1 MPYLR
6 KPSYLPLAG
15 PSHFRSG
22 LVTSG
27 RIPPLPAG
35 DVSYW
40 FSAPGRPVTF
50 QPNWNCHITPPF
62 QRSLSASFEP
72 LENRSPARRIPLF
85 RLPMLLTSFLVV
97 SGVLVALD
105 IVNGIPLA
113 FSERI

>member
-40 FSAPGRPVTF
+40 FPAPGRPVTF
-50 QPNWNCHITPPF
+50 QPNWNCHSI
-62 QRSLSASFEP
+62 L
-72 LENRSPARRIPLF
+72 N
-85 RLPMLLTSFLVV
+85 LPYYYIGTNCSYLLLLLDYIILAKV
-97 SGVLVALD
+97 SKSSINLNLKND
-105 IVNGIPLA
+105 FTISYNNT
-113 FSERI
+113 FH

>member
-27 RIPPLPAG
+27 RIPPLPAE

-40 FSAPGRPVTF
+40 FPAPGRPVTF
-50 QPNWNCHITPPF
+50 QPNWNCHKRLHCIYYNVSPLLQAAF
-62 QRSLSASFEP
+62 HVGVRIFLSLSHS
-72 LENRSPARRIPLF
+72 
-85 RLPMLLTSFLVV
+85 LTHSLCVCVIF
-97 SGVLVALD
+97 VLR
-105 IVNGIPLA
+105 G
-113 FSERI
+113 